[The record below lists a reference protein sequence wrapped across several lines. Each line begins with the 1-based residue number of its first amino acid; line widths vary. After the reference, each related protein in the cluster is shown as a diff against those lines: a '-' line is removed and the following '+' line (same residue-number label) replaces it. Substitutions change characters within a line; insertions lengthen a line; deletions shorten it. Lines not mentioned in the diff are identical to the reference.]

1 VCLFVGNFVFVYAGV
16 LAAYRRGNYDL
27 VKISLL
33 MPFYWVMMSIAA
45 WRGFLQLVTR
55 PNYWEK
61 TRHGLDKEVIQSPGG

>member
-1 VCLFVGNFVFVYAGV
+1 
-16 LAAYRRGNYDL
+16 
-27 VKISLL
+27 
-33 MPFYWVMMSIAA
+33 MMSIAA